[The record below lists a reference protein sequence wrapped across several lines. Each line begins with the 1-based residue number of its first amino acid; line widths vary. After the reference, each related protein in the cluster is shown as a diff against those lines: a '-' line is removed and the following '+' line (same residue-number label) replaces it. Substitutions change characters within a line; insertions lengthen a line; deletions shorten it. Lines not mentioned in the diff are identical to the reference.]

1 MSERQTIAWLAAAV
15 VAIAVA
21 ALFVRRSASFVG
33 ASSPY
38 RRLGRATLI
47 ATAVAVGALMG
58 LAVFLIVSALGG

>member
-1 MSERQTIAWLAAAV
+1 MSERQTIAWLAAAG

-21 ALFVRRSASFVG
+21 ALFVRRSAYFVRAG
-33 ASSPY
+33 TPY
-38 RRLGRATLI
+38 RRLGRATVI